1 MPAKKAKNARLVDA
15 PKRTPKRKTAIP
27 AAAPVKRASKPV
39 AMRLVVPPPF
49 ESVEPSRGPVE
60 PSREMVEKRAFE
72 IWEIYL
78 RLANDPVRHWLDAE
92 KQLREVL
99 NPPAGG
105 VA

>member
-1 MPAKKAKNARLVDA
+1 MPAKKTKSARLVDA

-39 AMRLVVPPPF
+39 AMRLVFPPP
-49 ESVEPSRGPVE
+49 VEPVE
-60 PSREMVEKRAFE
+60 PSRELIEKRAFE

-78 RLANDPVRHWLDAE
+78 RLANDPVRHWLEAE
-92 KQLREVL
+92 KQLRGGL